1 MPKKTIR
8 KYLPN
13 PEVIRQ
19 SKALQIF
26 GTLLHDANLWH
37 LNRRSARGAIA
48 IGLFWAWMP
57 MPFQM
62 VASAAVAIPLRVN
75 LPLAVGC
82 VWLSNPLTMPVMFY
96 LCYLVGSAVLAAP
109 LEPFAFEASIEW
121 LVSSM
126 ATIGKPFL
134 LGCLLMGTTAS
145 IVGYFLIDWLWVLS
159 IRRAQRD
166 RRNGNGNGNGVK

>member
-19 SKALQIF
+19 SKLLRLF
-26 GTLLHDANLWH
+26 GNLLHDANLWH
-37 LNRRSARGAIA
+37 LNRRSARGGIA

-62 VASAAVAIPLRVN
+62 VPSAAGAIFFRVN
-75 LPLAVGC
+75 LPLAVGT
-82 VWLSNPLTMPVMFY
+82 VWVSNPFTMPVMFY
-96 LCYLVGSAVLAAP
+96 LSYLVGAVVLSSP
-109 LEPFAFEASIEW
+109 IEPFAFEASIDW
-121 LVSSM
+121 LISSM

-134 LGCLLMGTTAS
+134 LGSVLMGITSS
-145 IVGYFLIDWLWVLS
+145 IVGYFVIDWLWVLS

-166 RRNGNGNGNGVK
+166 RRNGIKWR